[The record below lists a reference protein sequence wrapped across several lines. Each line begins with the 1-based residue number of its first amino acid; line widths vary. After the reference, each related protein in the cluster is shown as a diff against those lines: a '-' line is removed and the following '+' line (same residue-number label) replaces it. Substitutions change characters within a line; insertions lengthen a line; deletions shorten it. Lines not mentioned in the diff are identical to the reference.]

1 MNDAHHKHIH
11 NHVRTYIK
19 VFIALAVGTLITV
32 LASSFRLG
40 ITLGIIVALIIATVK
55 GSLVAGFFMHLLG
68 ERKLIYWV
76 LTLTALFVAMMV
88 GLIMFTRHDQ
98 QGRQQGIFAVP
109 QGHVPAHHAEQ
120 PAETPAKPTV
130 ETHGE

>member
-1 MNDAHHKHIH
+1 MDDTHHEHIH

-19 VFIALAVGTLITV
+19 VFVALAIGTLITV
-32 LASSFRLG
+32 LASNFRLG

-76 LTLTALFVAMMV
+76 LTLTALFVAVMV
-88 GLIMFTRHDQ
+88 GLIMFTRYDQ

-109 QGHVPAHHAEQ
+109 QGHVPAHSTGTAAEKT
-120 PAETPAKPTV
+120 E
-130 ETHGE
+130 